1 MESMTQLSVQ
11 PIVVWFRDDLRLADN
26 PALTAAIARG
36 SPLVAVYI
44 LDDETPGSWRLG
56 GAARWWLRHSLAA
69 LGKNIERVGGA
80 LVLRRGGS
88 VAAIKSLVQ
97 ETKAR
102 AVYWNRGYAPFAIA
116 RDGAVTHELER
127 EGLEVQTF
135 HASTLFEP
143 GSILSHDDKPFRL
156 YGAFWRACLA
166 RGISDAPLALPQRLP
181 AGPDI
186 PSDDLNSWQLKP
198 ARPNWAEGF
207 EKLWSPGE
215 EGAQRRLT
223 GFIEGAAIVYAQ
235 SRNRPDMASTS
246 QLSPHLRFGEI
257 SPRHVWHAVLA
268 AQSADFVPR
277 LAADKFLSELGWRE
291 FAYHLLYHHAS
302 LPDAPL
308 QSQFASFPWEADARH
323 LAAWQRGRTGYPI
336 VDAGMRELWTTGWM
350 HNRVRMIVAS
360 FLVKHLLIP
369 WQEGERWFWDTLV
382 DADLANNAMNWQWVA
397 GCGTD
402 AAPYFRIFNPV
413 LQGEKF
419 DPDGRYVRQW
429 VPEIAALPDAYIH
442 KPWTAPE
449 AVRLGAGIQL
459 EKHYPAPIVDHAM
472 ARRRALGAFAR
483 MKGRQ

>member
-1 MESMTQLSVQ
+1 MGSMNPLKTNPV
-11 PIVVWFRDDLRLADN
+11 IVWFRDDLRLADN

-44 LDDETPGSWRLG
+44 LDDEKPGSWRLG
-56 GAARWWLRHSLAA
+56 GAARWWLHHSLAA
-69 LGKNIERVGGA
+69 LGKNIERLGGA

-88 VAAIKSLVQ
+88 VAAIKSLIQ
-97 ETKAR
+97 ETGAR
-102 AVYWNRGYAPFAIA
+102 AAYWNRGYAPFAIA
-116 RDGAVTHELER
+116 RDRAVTQELER
-127 EGLEVQTF
+127 EGLEVRTF
-135 HASTLFEP
+135 CASTLFEP
-143 GSILSHDDKPFRL
+143 GSILNQDGKPFRL
-156 YGAFWRACLA
+156 CGAFWRACLA
-166 RGISDAPLALPQRLP
+166 RGISEPSMALPQRLP
-181 AGPDI
+181 GGPNI
-186 PSDDLNSWQLKP
+186 PSDDLESWQLKP
-198 ARPNWAEGF
+198 ARPNWADGF

-215 EGAQRRLT
+215 EEAQRRLT
-223 GFIEGAAIVYAQ
+223 EFIKGAAIGYAH
-235 SRNRPDMASTS
+235 SRDRPDMASTS
-246 QLSPHLRFGEI
+246 RLSPHLRFGEI
-257 SPRHVWHAVLA
+257 SPRQVWHAVLA
-268 AQSADFVPR
+268 AQSADCVPR
-277 LAADKFLSELGWRE
+277 SAADKFLSELGWRE

-308 QSQFASFPWEADARH
+308 QSQFASFPWEADPRH

-336 VDAGMRELWTTGWM
+336 IDAGMRELWATGWM

-360 FLVKHLLIP
+360 FLVKHLLTP

-449 AVRLGAGIQL
+449 AVRLAAGIELQ
-459 EKHYPAPIVDHAM
+459 KHYPAPIVDHAM
-472 ARRRALGAFAR
+472 ARRRALDAFAR
-483 MKGRQ
+483 LKTRQ